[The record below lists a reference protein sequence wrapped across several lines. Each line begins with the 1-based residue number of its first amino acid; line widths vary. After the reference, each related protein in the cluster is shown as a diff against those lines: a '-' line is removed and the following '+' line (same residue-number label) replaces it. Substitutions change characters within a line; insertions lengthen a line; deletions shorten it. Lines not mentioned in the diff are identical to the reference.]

1 MQTCYNCGQQVGDDV
16 LICPNCGALVR
27 RYTDPPRRDPEPE
40 QPEETQQP

>member
-27 RYTDPPRRDPEPE
+27 RYTDPPRREPEPE